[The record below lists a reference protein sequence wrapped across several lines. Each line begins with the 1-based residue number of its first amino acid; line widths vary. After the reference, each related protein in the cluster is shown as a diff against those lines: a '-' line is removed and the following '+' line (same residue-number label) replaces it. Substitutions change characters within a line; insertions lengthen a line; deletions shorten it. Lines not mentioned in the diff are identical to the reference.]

1 MAAGEEPAHRG
12 VMLAVGIILIW
23 FGMVSLYVAF
33 MSGKTPALT
42 VGTSKDGKAQGPK
55 DATELMG
62 RLAANIQAAQGSSSG
77 EGKGST

>member
-42 VGTSKDGKAQGPK
+42 VGTSKDGKTQGPK

-77 EGKGST
+77 EGKGAT